1 LTWVSCARRSSFCLP
16 PSIFL
21 TRARMVDRSGKD
33 LPANQPPIDHN
44 RHSPAATSFLPSL
57 EWVQAGISGSYS
69 VKRNDVDVRVK
80 ERFFGPQSSLLE
92 AARSRTTACFS
103 FDFARLAYR
112 KGCGEI
118 CEVINERI
126 GDITTTIPRA
136 IARVS
141 RISTFSI
148 CSSERS
154 LKVSAA
160 FVNTS
165 SSLAA
170 LGSAAAQARSRGAR
184 FGQRHTFISFP
195 ELRGHGIRRLFHN
208 AHPWKSKGQC
218 DMAICVRQD

>member
-1 LTWVSCARRSSFCLP
+1 MS
-16 PSIFL
+16 L
-21 TRARMVDRSGKD
+21 TRARRVDRPGKD

-44 RHSPAATSFLPSL
+44 RHLPVATSFLPRF

-69 VKRNDVDVRVK
+69 VERNDVDVSVK

-118 CEVINERI
+118 CEEIDECI
-126 GDITTTIPRA
+126 GDITTTMPRA
-136 IARVS
+136 TARVS
-141 RISTFSI
+141 RISTSSI
-148 CSSERS
+148 RCSSERS
-154 LKVSAA
+154 LKVSAV

-170 LGSAAAQARSRGAR
+170 LGSAAAQARSRGVR
-184 FGQRHTFISFP
+184 FRTKTYFYLLP
-195 ELRGHGIRRLFHN
+195 R
-208 AHPWKSKGQC
+208 A
-218 DMAICVRQD
+218 